1 MRILPITITF
11 GGDMSEE
18 KISKLKNILPY
29 KHRLYTILCYIA
41 YIAFIIFMGFVFF
54 SHADD
59 LKSFMRTI
67 SWRLTKPQSV
77 LNMAVTPFTYGML
90 LEVPLIIVYTI
101 CLFKSIKAIINKTFS
116 FYRITIKFLIISGFF
131 LPEMLIFPCACSSG
145 QRMGMSIYIFLLIP
159 LIMTIKSLIKR
170 SKNIT
175 STLKI
180 IINRILIGALLM
192 ISAGLI
198 VGFITLA
205 NHDPHAAYEM
215 TDEMTVKTFEA
226 Q

>member
-1 MRILPITITF
+1 
-11 GGDMSEE
+11 MSEE
-18 KISKLKNILPY
+18 KISKLKNILSY

-41 YIAFIIFMGFVFF
+41 YIAFIILMGFVFF
-54 SHADD
+54 RHAND
-59 LKSFMRTI
+59 LKTFMSIIGTL
-67 SWRLTKPQSV
+67 SVMSQRLTSP
-77 LNMAVTPFTYGML
+77 LNIFIIL
-90 LEVPLIIVYTI
+90 WSSLLIIVYTI

-131 LPEMLIFPCACSSG
+131 LPEMLIKSCMCTG
-145 QRMGMSIYIFLLIP
+145 GLQHLMSLYIFLLIP

-180 IINRILIGALLM
+180 IINRFLIGALLI
-192 ISAGLI
+192 ISAY
-198 VGFITLA
+198 FIAEIIILA
-205 NHDPHAAYEM
+205 NHDPHVI
-215 TDEMTVKTFEA
+215 TDVITVETFGD